1 MSSWDSLDAG
11 AIDASV
17 SFLSHADKQRY
28 IKDRVA
34 FYVTA
39 IRKTTG
45 KFGDQWR
52 LTIRTLDNVVHYL
65 TLPDDASRQALFG
78 AWEELDPDDRAILT
92 VLTEVQ
98 TNSGAGYLKLADAS
112 MLGDDTGPFV

>member
-78 AWEELDPDDRAILT
+78 AWEERPSYLDSVDRNHHQHGHTI
-92 VLTEVQ
+92 
-98 TNSGAGYLKLADAS
+98 SKAG
-112 MLGDDTGPFV
+112 